1 MLLYNNNNNFIQ
13 KTTNNSRTFVEMF
26 LDNYQDEGG
35 SQKYQSLILQPFKKK
50 STKIINNSENR
61 HKSKKLS
68 RRQKRKQELMKVSR
82 EEQE

>member
-13 KTTNNSRTFVEMF
+13 KTNNNSKRFVEMF

-50 STKIINNSENR
+50 TTKTINNSENR

-68 RRQKRKQELMKVSR
+68 RRQKLRKQELMKM
-82 EEQE
+82 